1 MISDKAP
8 EWPAERLWLWQLLF
22 PPIGTVVRAIV
33 HLRVEGGENLPPSGP
48 YILASNHINWKDPPL
63 ISIFLDRSVRYMA
76 KIQAFSYPLLGYLV
90 RATGAFPVRRGE
102 GDRRALVTA
111 LRVLGGGQ
119 ILGFFP
125 EGHRSENATLLR
137 GKPGVGF
144 IASRAPDAPLV
155 PIAMIGTK
163 QSLLRLIF
171 GGQAVLRVGRPFHLS
186 DLSEEERR
194 DEQAVTDAVMRR
206 IASLLPDE
214 MRGAYQ

>member
-1 MISDKAP
+1 VISDKAP

-22 PPIGTVVRAIV
+22 PPIRTIVRALV
-33 HLRVEGGENLPPSGP
+33 HVRVEGRQNLPESGP
-48 YILASNHINWKDPPL
+48 YILVSNHINWKDPPL

-125 EGHRSENATLLR
+125 EGHRSENAKLLR

-144 IASRAPDAPLV
+144 IASRVPDAPLV
-155 PIAMIGTK
+155 PIAMIATK
-163 QSLLRLIF
+163 QPLLRLVF
-171 GGQAVLRVGRPFHLS
+171 GGHAVLRVGRPFHLR
-186 DLSEEERR
+186 DLTPEERR

-214 MRGAYQ
+214 MQGVYQ